1 MPMTDKLSQ
10 LWRRLL
16 FYMRRD
22 RFDRELE
29 EEMRFH
35 LEMKGEENLAAGLS
49 PEEARYAAL
58 RQFGNQTLIREV
70 SRDMWGFRSLE
81 TLVQDIRFGFRTLVR
96 NPGFSVVSLIALALG
111 IGASVAVFSVVNS
124 ILIRSLPYKDS
135 DRLVMISEKTSQEDL
150 PVTYPNYVDW
160 KNQNQVFESTAAYRF
175 GAFNLTGLP
184 EAERL
189 GSMIVSSDF
198 LPTLGVNP
206 IRGRGF
212 SPEDDRPGSSPVVI
226 LSYDFWR
233 RVFGADESV
242 IGKQLILNR
251 VGYTIIG
258 ITPAGFRFGIGGE
271 VITPL
276 GLIEERFRQRAR
288 DPGVFVVA
296 RLKPQITLE
305 QSRARMEAIQSALTR
320 QYPDVLTGRRVVL
333 RSLYDS
339 TVSNIKMSLLV
350 LAGAVGFVLL
360 IACANVANLLLARAS
375 SRQKEVAIRTALGA
389 SRARLI
395 RQFLTES
402 VLLSLAGGIL
412 GLLLAYLMT
421 RLLISFSS
429 GNIPRMDEVGIDL
442 RVLSF
447 ALLISLLAGT
457 IYGFFPA
464 LRASKT
470 DLNSSLKEG
479 GRGETVSRSFLS
491 SALVVSEVALAVVLV
506 IGGGL
511 MIKTFR
517 NLQKVD
523 PGFEA
528 RNLLTMQMS
537 ISVNGTEGAKVTSF
551 LDHLY
556 QNVKYLPGVRGVAFS
571 NGLPL
576 LGANQLPLEVEGRP
590 VEKPGQNPNAV
601 MYIASADYFQVMNIR
616 ALKGRTFSTE
626 DTRERPLVAVIDEV
640 LAEKYFP
647 GENPIGKRF
656 SPDVQP
662 RLKLEIIGIVGNVKN
677 QGPDGRSPVQPQFY
691 FNLNQLPEQSF
702 LFVVRQ
708 LNLVVRAE
716 GDPLNLASS
725 IRRQVTSLDKDQPVF
740 NIRTM
745 EDRISDTIGVQR
757 LSMLLLSSFAF
768 VALVLAAVGIY
779 GIMAY
784 SVSQRKHD
792 IGIRMALGAQVAD
805 ILKLVIAQGMSLAL
819 IGLGV
824 GLAAAFALT
833 RVMSTLLYGVSAT
846 DSVIFIGISL
856 LIIVVALAAIFI
868 PARRATKVD
877 PIVTLRYE

>member
-1 MPMTDKLSQ
+1 MNVRQIRGWLARFFGV
-10 LWRRLL
+10 LNRGRRERE
-16 FYMRRD
+16 FAE
-22 RFDRELE
+22 ELE
-29 EEMRFH
+29 SH
-35 LEMKGEENLAAGLS
+35 LALHIEDNLRAGMS
-49 PEEARYAAL
+49 PEEARRVAL
-58 RQFGNQTLIREV
+58 VKLGGVTQVQELHREQ
-70 SRDMWGFRSLE
+70 RGLPMLE
-81 TLVQDIRFGFRTLVR
+81 TLFHDLRFGARMLFK
-96 NPGFSVVSLIALALG
+96 NPGFSLIAILTLALG

-124 ILIRSLPYKDS
+124 ILIRSLPYQDS
-135 DRLVMISEKTSQEDL
+135 DRLVMISEQTSQEQL

-160 KNQNQVFESTAAYRF
+160 KNQNQVFESTAAFRF
-175 GAFNLTGLP
+175 DTFNLTGLP

-189 GSMIVSSDF
+189 GSMTVSSDF

-258 ITPAGFRFGIGGE
+258 ITPAGFSFGIGGE

-288 DPGVFVVA
+288 DPGIFVVA

-305 QSRARMEAIQSALTR
+305 QSRARMEAIQSALMR

-333 RSLYDS
+333 RSLYDF
-339 TVSNIKMSLLV
+339 TVNNMKMTLLV

-457 IYGFFPA
+457 IYGLFPA

-537 ISVNGTEGAKVTSF
+537 ISINGTEGAKVTSF

-576 LGANQLPLEVEGRP
+576 MGANQLPLEIEGRP
-590 VEKPGQNPNAV
+590 VENLDKNPNAV

-656 SPDVQP
+656 SPAFQP

-691 FNLNQLPEQSF
+691 FNLNQLSEQIF
-702 LFVVRQ
+702 LLSVRQ
-708 LNLVVRAE
+708 INLVVRAE

-725 IRRQVTSLDKDQPVF
+725 IRRQVTSLDKDQPLF

-745 EDRISDTIGVQR
+745 EDRISDTIATQR

-768 VALVLAAVGIY
+768 VALLLAAVGIY

-784 SVSQRKHD
+784 SVSQRRHD

-805 ILKLVIAQGMSLAL
+805 IFKLVIAQGMSLAL

>member
-1 MPMTDKLSQ
+1 MMKWFNIFMGRLRA
-10 LWRRLL
+10 LFRRESVL
-16 FYMRRD
+16 RD
-22 RFDRELE
+22 IE
-29 EEMRFH
+29 EELRVH
-35 LEMKGEENLAAGLS
+35 VEMETETNIKRGM
-49 PEEARYAAL
+49 PPDEARAAAL
-58 RQFGNQTLIREV
+58 KSFGALGRNIERGYDV
-70 SRDMWGFRSLE
+70 RGGGWLE
-81 TLVQDIRFGFRTLVR
+81 TLWQDLRYGAHVLVK
-96 NPGFSVVSLIALALG
+96 NPLFTLIAVITLALG

-135 DRLVMISEKTSQEDL
+135 DRLVMISEQTSQEQL

-184 EAERL
+184 EAERI
-189 GSMIVSSDF
+189 GSIIVSSDF

-212 SPEDDRPGSSPVVI
+212 SPEDDRPESSPVVI

-242 IGKQLILNR
+242 IGKQLILNQ

-258 ITPAGFRFGIGGE
+258 IMPAGFRFGIGGE

-288 DPGVFVVA
+288 DPGIFVVA

-320 QYPDVLTGRRVVL
+320 QYPDLLTGRRVVL

-339 TVSNIKMSLLV
+339 TVSNVKMSLLV

-375 SRQKEVAIRTALGA
+375 SRQKEVAIRIALGA

-457 IYGFFPA
+457 IYGLFPA

-528 RNLLTMQMS
+528 RNLLTMQMTIS
-537 ISVNGTEGAKVTSF
+537 INGTEGAKVTSF

-576 LGANQLPLEVEGRP
+576 LGANQVPLEIEGRP
-590 VEKPGQNPNAV
+590 VENLDRNPNAV
-601 MYIASADYFQVMNIR
+601 WYFASADYFQVMNIR

-626 DTRERPLVAVIDEV
+626 DI
-640 LAEKYFP
+640 K
-647 GENPIGKRF
+647 
-656 SPDVQP
+656 
-662 RLKLEIIGIVGNVKN
+662 
-677 QGPDGRSPVQPQFY
+677 
-691 FNLNQLPEQSF
+691 
-702 LFVVRQ
+702 
-708 LNLVVRAE
+708 
-716 GDPLNLASS
+716 
-725 IRRQVTSLDKDQPVF
+725 
-740 NIRTM
+740 
-745 EDRISDTIGVQR
+745 
-757 LSMLLLSSFAF
+757 
-768 VALVLAAVGIY
+768 
-779 GIMAY
+779 
-784 SVSQRKHD
+784 
-792 IGIRMALGAQVAD
+792 
-805 ILKLVIAQGMSLAL
+805 
-819 IGLGV
+819 
-824 GLAAAFALT
+824 
-833 RVMSTLLYGVSAT
+833 
-846 DSVIFIGISL
+846 
-856 LIIVVALAAIFI
+856 
-868 PARRATKVD
+868 
-877 PIVTLRYE
+877 

>member
-1 MPMTDKLSQ
+1 
-10 LWRRLL
+10 
-16 FYMRRD
+16 
-22 RFDRELE
+22 
-29 EEMRFH
+29 
-35 LEMKGEENLAAGLS
+35 
-49 PEEARYAAL
+49 
-58 RQFGNQTLIREV
+58 
-70 SRDMWGFRSLE
+70 
-81 TLVQDIRFGFRTLVR
+81 
-96 NPGFSVVSLIALALG
+96 
-111 IGASVAVFSVVNS
+111 
-124 ILIRSLPYKDS
+124 
-135 DRLVMISEKTSQEDL
+135 
-150 PVTYPNYVDW
+150 
-160 KNQNQVFESTAAYRF
+160 
-175 GAFNLTGLP
+175 
-184 EAERL
+184 
-189 GSMIVSSDF
+189 
-198 LPTLGVNP
+198 
-206 IRGRGF
+206 
-212 SPEDDRPGSSPVVI
+212 
-226 LSYDFWR
+226 
-233 RVFGADESV
+233 
-242 IGKQLILNR
+242 
-251 VGYTIIG
+251 
-258 ITPAGFRFGIGGE
+258 
-271 VITPL
+271 
-276 GLIEERFRQRAR
+276 
-288 DPGVFVVA
+288 
-296 RLKPQITLE
+296 
-305 QSRARMEAIQSALTR
+305 MEAIQSALTR

-333 RSLYDS
+333 RSLYDF

-457 IYGFFPA
+457 IYGLFPA

-528 RNLLTMQMS
+528 RNLLTMQMTIS
-537 ISVNGTEGAKVTSF
+537 INGTEGAKVTSF

-556 QNVKYLPGVRGVAFS
+556 QNVKYLPGVRGIAFS

-576 LGANQLPLEVEGRP
+576 LGANQVPLEIEGRP
-590 VEKPGQNPNAV
+590 VENPGQNPNAV
-601 MYIASADYFQVMNIR
+601 WYFASADYFQVMNIR

-626 DTRERPLVAVIDEV
+626 DIKERPLVAVIDEV

-656 SPDVQP
+656 SPAAGQP

-691 FNLNQLPEQSF
+691 CNLNQIPEQNF

-708 LNLVVRAE
+708 LNLIVRAE

-740 NIRTM
+740 DIRTM
-745 EDRISDTIGVQR
+745 EDRISDTIATQR

-779 GIMAY
+779 GVISY
-784 SVSQRKHD
+784 SVTQRTHE
-792 IGIRMALGAQVAD
+792 IGVRVALGARSRDV
-805 ILKLVIAQGMSLAL
+805 LTLVVKQGMTLTL
-819 IGLGV
+819 TGLGM
-824 GLAAAFALT
+824 GLSAAIALT
-833 RVMSTLLYGVSAT
+833 RLMKTLLFGVSAT
-846 DSVIFIGISL
+846 DPLTFIAISL
-856 LIIVVALAAIFI
+856 LLTIVALLACWI

-877 PIVTLRYE
+877 PLLALRCE

>member
-1 MPMTDKLSQ
+1 MAQ
-10 LWRRLL
+10 
-16 FYMRRD
+16 
-22 RFDRELE
+22 
-29 EEMRFH
+29 
-35 LEMKGEENLAAGLS
+35 
-49 PEEARYAAL
+49 
-58 RQFGNQTLIREV
+58 
-70 SRDMWGFRSLE
+70 FRSLVSRLSALFRRRELGQRIDEEIQFHLQME
-81 TLVQDIRFGFRTLVR
+81 TEENIRRGMDLPDAQAAARSKVGNITHVTEEVYRMNTLSFLEEIARNLRFSLRTLR
-96 NPGFSVVSLIALALG
+96 RDPGFSVVSLIALALG

-135 DRLVMISEKTSQEDL
+135 DRLVMISEKTSQEEL

-160 KNQNQVFESTAAYRF
+160 KNQNQVFESVAAYRF
-175 GAFNLTGLP
+175 GSYNLTGLP

-198 LPTLGVNP
+198 LPTLGVDP

-251 VGYTIIG
+251 VGHTIIG

-305 QSRARMEAIQSALTR
+305 QSRARMEVIQSALTR

-333 RSLYDS
+333 RTLYDA
-339 TVSNIKMSLLV
+339 TVSNVKMTLLV

-360 IACANVANLLLARAS
+360 IACANVANLLLARAL

-389 SRARLI
+389 SRAQLI

-412 GLLLAYLMT
+412 GLLLAYLTT

-457 IYGFFPA
+457 IYGLFPA

-470 DLNSSLKEG
+470 DLNASLKEG
-479 GRGETVSRSFLS
+479 GRGETVSRSYLS

-511 MIKTFR
+511 MIKTFL

-528 RNLLTMQMS
+528 SNLLTMQMS

-576 LGANQLPLEVEGRP
+576 MGANQLPLEVEGRP
-590 VEKPGQNPNAV
+590 VENLDKNPNAV

-616 ALKGRTFSTE
+616 SLKGRTFSTE

-656 SPDVQP
+656 SPAFQP

-677 QGPDGRSPVQPQFY
+677 QTLEGRSPVQPQFY
-691 FNLNQLPEQSF
+691 FNLNQLPEQIF
-702 LFVVRQ
+702 LSVVRQ

-745 EDRISDTIGVQR
+745 EDRISDTIATQR
-757 LSMLLLSSFAF
+757 FSMLLLSSFAF

-805 ILKLVIAQGMSLAL
+805 IFKLVIAQGMSLAL

-824 GLAAAFALT
+824 GLAAALALT